1 MSNIFN
7 KYQKELAGV
16 EVIDSSNAYVFNSKT
31 GKKDLPNPKY
41 DFVGKIDINMP
52 NFVLKMNKQN
62 CKTDFVE
69 DVSSLPKRLKK
80 EIVNHFYDKKGK
92 RNLKSKA
99 YLIRTDKTKPK
110 GSGVVR

>member
-16 EVIDSSNAYVFNSKT
+16 EIIDSSKAYVFNPKT

-41 DFVGKIDINMP
+41 NFVGKIDINMP
-52 NFVLKMNKQN
+52 NFVIKMNKQN
-62 CKTDFVE
+62 CKTNFIE
-69 DVSSLPKRLKK
+69 DVSALPKRLKK
-80 EIVNHFYDKKGK
+80 EIVNHFYNDKGK

-99 YLIRTDKTKPK
+99 YLIRTDTSKPK
-110 GSGVVR
+110 GSGVVK